1 MNGPDHSVQGTSF
14 QTQSS
19 SWSGCGI
26 AQWSV
31 HPLWQHHN
39 PIWCLQGRLISDK
52 YSTQISQIQKEK
64 IFLKNSGK
72 IFIRN
77 ISQVETIGD
86 AYMVVS
92 GLPLRNGQANARKI
106 STIIIIRMP

>member
-39 PIWCLQGRLISDK
+39 PIWCLQGRLLSNK
-52 YSTQISQIQKEK
+52 YSQIKTLK
-64 IFLKNSGK
+64 IFMTKSSTM
-72 IFIRN
+72 FIRI
-77 ISQVETIGD
+77 ISKVETIGD

-92 GLPLRNGQANARKI
+92 GLPLRNGKADARKI
-106 STIIIIRMP
+106 STIIIIKIP